1 MLTGK
6 GALSNYC
13 SESKPPG
20 EQGAGEEFPEKH
32 QDFTDVL
39 VCKARLGAHQAKRVS
54 VCMNF
59 SRRGKEINSL
69 SAHKE
74 KASCNG
80 FTCDCMCN
88 I

>member
-32 QDFTDVL
+32 QDFTDVS

-54 VCMNF
+54 VCVNF
-59 SRRGKEINSL
+59 GRR
-69 SAHKE
+69 E
-74 KASCNG
+74 KGNQFAECPQRESIRQW
-80 FTCDCMCN
+80 FHM
-88 I
+88 